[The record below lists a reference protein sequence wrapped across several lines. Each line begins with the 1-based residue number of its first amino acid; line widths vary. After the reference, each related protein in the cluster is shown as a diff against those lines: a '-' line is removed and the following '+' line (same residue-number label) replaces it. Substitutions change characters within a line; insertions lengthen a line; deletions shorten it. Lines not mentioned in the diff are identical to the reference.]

1 MTDQTQTR
9 FDLYFFG
16 MLLLF
21 CVGSGV
27 YFAFH
32 LSWNR
37 TPDPIVLLSVATI
50 SAIAGT
56 LRAWRKSV
64 R

>member
-1 MTDQTQTR
+1 MTGETR
-9 FDLYFFG
+9 FELYNFSV
-16 MLLLF
+16 LLVL
-21 CVGSGV
+21 CIGSGV

-37 TPDPIVLLSVATI
+37 TPVPIALLCAATI
-50 SAIAGT
+50 SAGAGT

>member
-1 MTDQTQTR
+1 MTGETR
-9 FDLYFFG
+9 FELY
-16 MLLLF
+16 LF
-21 CVGSGV
+21 SALFVLCIGSGV

-37 TPDPIVLLSVATI
+37 TPFPIALLGVATLC
-50 SAIAGT
+50 AAAGT
-56 LRAWRKSV
+56 FRAWRKSA